1 MTLKLILAVVTLIA
15 TAPPVAFAQKDDPV
29 DHAPKSTVEEAQ
41 KLVQTISSDKTK
53 LQAYCEIG
61 KLQKQMEKAQE
72 ENDTKALDSL
82 FAKLDSLEQQVGP
95 DYARM
100 MDGLGEVDPSSAEGQ
115 KFTAIFDPLHKQCK

>member
-1 MTLKLILAVVTLIA
+1 MTLKLILAVTL
-15 TAPPVAFAQKDDPV
+15 TAAAPTVAFAQKDDPV
-29 DHAPKSTVEEAQ
+29 DQAPKPTVEEAQ

-53 LQAYCEIG
+53 LQVYCEIG

-72 ENDTKALDSL
+72 ENDTKALDAL

-95 DYARM
+95 EYARM
-100 MDGLGEVDPSSAEGQ
+100 MDGLGEIDPSSAEGQ